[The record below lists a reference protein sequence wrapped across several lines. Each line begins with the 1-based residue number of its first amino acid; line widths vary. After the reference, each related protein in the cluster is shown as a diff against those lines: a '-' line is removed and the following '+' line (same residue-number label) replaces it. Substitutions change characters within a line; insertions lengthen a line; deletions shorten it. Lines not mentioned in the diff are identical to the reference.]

1 MCSSDLDEALHL
13 GEGVREVVLVPA
25 PDRAVDGAVEL
36 GRVLSIGDAE
46 DRKVSLMADP
56 RELHVARQLVL
67 KSAGFRDKNTTGTS
81 PKVVDFS
88 SEKSVKEECR
98 AYCGPGVDLDQG
110 VPLFTLKD
118 LNATMK
124 GSDVIQ
130 PWFLSFADLVRAY
143 VNSTT
148 ADEGAVAYQ
157 LKAEALKAQ
166 MAQQEK
172 SEKAL
177 SAATRPIATVLEG
190 FACVRHCCLCA
201 D

>member
-1 MCSSDLDEALHL
+1 
-13 GEGVREVVLVPA
+13 
-25 PDRAVDGAVEL
+25 
-36 GRVLSIGDAE
+36 
-46 DRKVSLMADP
+46 MADP

-148 ADEGAVAYQ
+148 ADEEEAASGLEKLLMEGGVVVGTLDSVLAAVRNGAARRAFMIPPASSLAV
-157 LKAEALKAQ
+157 
-166 MAQQEK
+166 MRSQQEG
-172 SEKAL
+172 SGAQAAAPADAL
-177 SAATRPIATVLEG
+177 AAA
-190 FACVRHCCLCA
+190 AA
-201 D
+201 DAGVESGGGLFD